1 MYNST
6 NAFSI
11 DNITNSQ
18 DFNFLEQL
26 NNSDLFSN
34 ILNDEYID
42 DSPYANTHIQCKYA
56 DEYAFANEFS
66 NINSFSYMT
75 FNIQSLQSKFNQFQ
89 DMMQNLID
97 NHCAPD
103 VILLQEIWKI
113 HDSAFFQLSG
123 YNFIFKSRRQSQGGG
138 VGIYIKS
145 AYRYSILDSMSIFVD
160 HIYESLFIEIWLTK
174 NSKKIIGNI
183 YRPPSNHP
191 NLNASEQFLNFFD
204 LFSNTLNNTLNL
216 HSKVI
221 IGGDFNLD
229 VLKYGT
235 IRNVTDDIDLLFSYG
250 FLQLVMRPTRCTDHS
265 ATLIDHFISNDRADI
280 NETILLTSKI
290 SDHFLVIYISKSHKN
305 KHSPTLISYRDFSQS
320 NFNCFM
326 DSLNSINWD
335 VLPNFDNTQQS
346 YDYFSETFLSLFNL
360 YFPLLHKKANKN
372 NNPMNPWMI
381 KAYLSLVFKK
391 SNFAQQI

>member
-34 ILNDEYID
+34 ILNDEYIYD
-42 DSPYANTHIQCKYA
+42 LPYANTHIQCKYA

-103 VILLQEIWKI
+103 VLLLQEIWKF
-113 HDSAFFQLSG
+113 HDSAFFQISG

-221 IGGDFNLD
+221 IGGDFNLNA
-229 VLKYGT
+229 LK
-235 IRNVTDDIDLLFSYG
+235 
-250 FLQLVMRPTRCTDHS
+250 
-265 ATLIDHFISNDRADI
+265 
-280 NETILLTSKI
+280 
-290 SDHFLVIYISKSHKN
+290 
-305 KHSPTLISYRDFSQS
+305 
-320 NFNCFM
+320 
-326 DSLNSINWD
+326 
-335 VLPNFDNTQQS
+335 
-346 YDYFSETFLSLFNL
+346 
-360 YFPLLHKKANKN
+360 
-372 NNPMNPWMI
+372 
-381 KAYLSLVFKK
+381 
-391 SNFAQQI
+391 